1 MAKANAFNLS
11 LANGVNFPLANATG
25 NLPTS
30 KMNSGTSIGGAFWNG
45 NSNGVWVSP
54 FGSAGFVTGIGIAK
68 YYLTNGINSNSESSL
83 CVSGDSGSVQFL
95 SSSSNGYLLIGKSSS
110 LPISGAV
117 IEDNSNNA
125 GSFNMVVTRGPS
137 SVAVS
142 TTACSPTVTT
152 GSSQSF
158 SLHGGFF
165 TANNNSTRVIYT
177 LPSFCAAGNM
187 FRISGLGSQGWR
199 INQNAGQTIRVGN
212 SVTTSGV
219 GGYISSTNQYDSI
232 ELICIVADTQ
242 FSICGQ
248 PQSSGLTI
256 V

>member
-30 KMNSGTSIGGAFWNG
+30 KMNSGASIGGAFWNG
-45 NSNGVWVSP
+45 DSNGVWVSP
-54 FGSAGFVTGIGIAK
+54 FGSAGFLTGIGIAK
-68 YYLTNGINSNSESSL
+68 YYVTNGINSNSESRL
-83 CVSGDSGSVQFL
+83 CITVNAGAVQFL
-95 SSSSNGYLLIGKSSS
+95 SGASGNLLSGQAGAPPVSRLVQASNSSNS
-110 LPISGAV
+110 
-117 IEDNSNNA
+117 
-125 GSFNMVVTRGPS
+125 GSFNMVVTSGPS
-137 SVAVS
+137 SLALS
-142 TTACSPTVTT
+142 ATACNPTGTT

-177 LPSFCAAGNM
+177 IPSFCAAGNM

-232 ELICIVADTQ
+232 ELVCIVADTQ